1 MKRWIKPGLKKGI
14 GAIALKKKELC
25 MLYHLPVLSI
35 LSVLVIICEI
45 NYFRF
50 AQTPSFSFLLSS
62 FILLSYHHSAS
73 RSFTVKHLTLGCL

>member
-50 AQTPSFSFLLSS
+50 F
-62 FILLSYHHSAS
+62 Y
-73 RSFTVKHLTLGCL
+73 